1 MRFDRYLQRLERRLD
16 VPYPERRDLLSELR
30 DHLEALHAEYLARGM
45 APGDAE
51 AQAIRTLA
59 MDEETIGS
67 MDEVHAPRIRA
78 ALSHLPPPV
87 SVLIEHVG
95 IGFIAAAVL
104 VTVMLKEEAM
114 IRFFAEGG
122 LFMIPLNLMGLT
134 ILVLAGERIFSL
146 YIKKDHSVAN
156 LDRRLLSLRFLG
168 HACALV
174 GVIGTLLG
182 YFQAFRAADRIT
194 EKHGGV
200 FPIWE
205 VSSIAITTT
214 IWGLTLALIA
224 LIALYL
230 IRSKIS
236 RIEQM
241 RIA

>member
-1 MRFDRYLQRLERRLD
+1 MRFDRYLQQLERRLD
-16 VPYPERRDLLSELR
+16 VPYPARRDLLSELR
-30 DHLEALHAEYLARGM
+30 DHLEALYGEYLADGV
-45 APGDAE
+45 APADAE
-51 AQAIRTLA
+51 VQAIRTLA
-59 MDEETIGS
+59 VDETFIGS
-67 MDEVHAPRIRA
+67 IDEVHAPRIRA
-78 ALSHLPPPV
+78 ALAHLPTPV

-104 VTVMLKEEAM
+104 ITVILKEEAM
-114 IRFFAEGG
+114 IRFFVEGG
-122 LFMIPLNLMGLT
+122 FFMIPLNLMGLA

-146 YIKKDHSVAN
+146 YIKKDHSELN
-156 LDRRLLSLRFLG
+156 LGRRLLSLRFLG

-182 YFQAFRAADRIT
+182 YFQAFRSADRIT
-194 EKHGGV
+194 AKYGGV

-224 LIALYL
+224 LISLYV
-230 IRSKIS
+230 IRSKVA